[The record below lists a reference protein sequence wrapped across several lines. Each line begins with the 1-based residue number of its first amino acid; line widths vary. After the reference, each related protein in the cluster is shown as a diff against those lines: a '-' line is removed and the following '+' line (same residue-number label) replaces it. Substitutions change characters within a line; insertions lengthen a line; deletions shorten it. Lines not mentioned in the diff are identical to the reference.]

1 MNHQEFDHY
10 IQQDAVLDLLIF
22 SEAMDDVL
30 LALNEGRL
38 HPRKHLP
45 AEPRS
50 FGGASLGVAEN
61 VSFSAE
67 TGARLADIA
76 NHGRRLIAA
85 LDHLL
90 ED

>member
-10 IQQDAVLDLLIF
+10 IQQDAVL
-22 SEAMDDVL
+22 

-38 HPRKHLP
+38 HPRMVCSEDDT
-45 AEPRS
+45 A
-50 FGGASLGVAEN
+50 
-61 VSFSAE
+61 
-67 TGARLADIA
+67 ARLADIA

>member
-1 MNHQEFDHY
+1 MDHQEFDHY

-38 HPRKHLP
+38 YPRMVR
-45 AEPRS
+45 AEDNT
-50 FGGASLGVAEN
+50 A
-61 VSFSAE
+61 
-67 TGARLADIA
+67 ARLADIA
-76 NHGRRLIAA
+76 NHGRRLIAM

>member
-38 HPRKHLP
+38 HPRMVCSEDDT
-45 AEPRS
+45 A
-50 FGGASLGVAEN
+50 
-61 VSFSAE
+61 
-67 TGARLADIA
+67 ARLADIA

-85 LDHLL
+85 LDHPL